1 MEPAVIVLRR
11 KRRKEESSVA
21 QHVSAIIIYF
31 SGSDL
36 YDVIHFWRCF
46 NDETSK
52 GVEDQDQ
59 TQIFFLVFNTICG
72 NAIIYGVALNDGV
85 P

>member
-1 MEPAVIVLRR
+1 MIWKNDPKVTHSSVQLFVDPVHLVGPITLQIFSSPIFLLVEPAVIVLGR

-36 YDVIHFWRCF
+36 
-46 NDETSK
+46 
-52 GVEDQDQ
+52 
-59 TQIFFLVFNTICG
+59 
-72 NAIIYGVALNDGV
+72 
-85 P
+85 